1 MSDPVRQK
9 CPPMIRTPKIG
20 FLSTLVLSLALAGF
34 GCDSSKKN
42 EAVIDAAS
50 DHVSADGQVGP
61 DSTKPLDGGSTS
73 TEAGNAETAGDD
85 ARLTNED
92 GSAVIKDAPA
102 PGPDAPSD
110 LAVSDSSAAVSDSS
124 AD

>member
-34 GCDSSKKN
+34 GCDSSKKS

-50 DHVSADGQVGP
+50 DHVSADTQVGP
-61 DSTKPLDGGSTS
+61 DSSKTPEVGGDAGSLETRGTETS
-73 TEAGNAETAGDD
+73 ADD
-85 ARLTNED
+85 ARLTDED

-102 PGPDAPSD
+102 PSPDAASD
-110 LAVSDSSAAVSDSS
+110 LAVSDSSAD
-124 AD
+124 